1 MVEEVSTVLLL
12 LLFFNYF
19 FYFFSD
25 TAVRHVECH
34 SIQPVE
40 LAGTQGGHQEVCAI
54 IILLRK

>member
-12 LLFFNYF
+12 LFIYLFIY
-19 FYFFSD
+19 SD

>member
-12 LLFFNYF
+12 LLLIYLFIY
-19 FYFFSD
+19 SD